1 VLAELDLAGLAR
13 GAAAGDA
20 RALDELLAELRPSLV
35 RAVRLVVG
43 AGAWE
48 AEDAAQEALLD
59 VARAIGSLRDPN
71 AVAAWAL
78 RIATT
83 RALKAARRQ
92 RLLRLGRPLDQ
103 APELSVETD
112 ARAADLKRA
121 FDSLPPRLRAVAV
134 LRLYVGLSE
143 QEVSAVLDC
152 AVGTVKSHLHEARR
166 RLAAALGT
174 GRETR

>member
-1 VLAELDLAGLAR
+1 MVAQVDVADLAR

-20 RALDELLAELRPSLV
+20 RALEELLAELRPSLV
-35 RAVRLVVG
+35 RTARLVVG

-59 VARAIGSLRDPN
+59 VARAIGSLRDPD
-71 AVAAWAL
+71 AVGQWAL
-78 RIATT
+78 RIATR

-92 RLLRLGRPLDQ
+92 RLRRLHRGLDE
-103 APELSVETD
+103 APELSVEAD
-112 ARAADLKRA
+112 ARTADLKRA

-143 QEVSAVLDC
+143 QEAATVLEC

-166 RLAAALGT
+166 RLAAALRAEG
-174 GRETR
+174 ET